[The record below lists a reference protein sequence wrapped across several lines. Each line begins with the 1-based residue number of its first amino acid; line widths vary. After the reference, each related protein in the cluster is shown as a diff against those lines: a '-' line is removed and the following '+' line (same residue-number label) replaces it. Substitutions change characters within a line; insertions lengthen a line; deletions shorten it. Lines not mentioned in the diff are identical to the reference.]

1 MTDAFQRRK
10 LKTVQVESSFLH
22 SHARTH
28 VKIMDVVVHVGL
40 NARGGR
46 PIVLKN
52 LTPLTT
58 MAELHARA
66 CEAHRLP
73 REEYRTHFKG
83 KVYDDAEI
91 IGSVLPSR
99 GGKVALMHDP
109 ERARAARREAEAEV
123 ARVRAMRRDRYY
135 SSSAV
140 EETTPQ
146 RANDYGRGE
155 FQRTPVMTTTTTTP
169 VGASPM
175 FTSPLNGSGGRAA
188 PAATSTPLE
197 RALERVEA
205 TASSASKYDEELNI
219 LEKFGSADDATR
231 KRLLF
236 LGDAFERAL
245 LALDGIE
252 SHGST
257 EVRERR
263 KAAVN
268 AFNALAERVDALKRA
283 CAE

>member
-1 MTDAFQRRK
+1 M
-10 LKTVQVESSFLH
+10 
-22 SHARTH
+22 
-28 VKIMDVVVHVGL
+28 
-40 NARGGR
+40 
-46 PIVLKN
+46 
-52 LTPLTT
+52 
-58 MAELHARA
+58 
-66 CEAHRLP
+66 
-73 REEYRTHFKG
+73 
-83 KVYDDAEI
+83 
-91 IGSVLPSR
+91 
-99 GGKVALMHDP
+99 MHDP
-109 ERARAARREAEAEV
+109 ERARRARREAEEEV

-135 SSSAV
+135 ASSGAV
-140 EETTPQ
+140 DDDGETKTPNG

-155 FQRTPVMTTTTTTP
+155 FQRTPTTP
-169 VGASPM
+169 GPGASPR
-175 FTSPLNGSGGRAA
+175 FASPLNGSGGKAA
-188 PAATSTPLE
+188 AAAAAASTPLE
-197 RALERVEA
+197 RALERVQA

-252 SHGST
+252 SHGSA

>member
-1 MTDAFQRRK
+1 
-10 LKTVQVESSFLH
+10 
-22 SHARTH
+22 
-28 VKIMDVVVHVGL
+28 MDVVVHVGL
-40 NARGGR
+40 NARSGR
-46 PIVLKN
+46 PVVLKN

-109 ERARAARREAEAEV
+109 ERARAARREAEEEV
-123 ARVRAMRRDRYY
+123 ARVRALRRDRYY
-135 SSSAV
+135 ASAV
-140 EETTPQ
+140 DETTPQ
-146 RANDYGRGE
+146 RANEYGRGE
-155 FQRTPVMTTTTTTP
+155 FQRTPVMTTTTTP

-175 FTSPLNGSGGRAA
+175 FTSPLNGSGGKAA
-188 PAATSTPLE
+188 PAASTPLE
-197 RALERVEA
+197 RSLERVEV

-252 SHGST
+252 SHGSA
-257 EVRERR
+257 EVREKR

-283 CAE
+283 CNE

>member
-1 MTDAFQRRK
+1 
-10 LKTVQVESSFLH
+10 
-22 SHARTH
+22 
-28 VKIMDVVVHVGL
+28 MDIVVHVGL

-46 PIVLKN
+46 PIVLQN

-83 KVYDDAEI
+83 KVYDDKEI
-91 IGSVLPSR
+91 IGSVFPSR

-109 ERARAARREAEAEV
+109 ERARRARRDAEEEI
-123 ARVRAMRRDRYY
+123 ARVRALHRNRY
-135 SSSAV
+135 A
-140 EETTPQ
+140 EET
-146 RANDYGRGE
+146 RANDGRGE
-155 FQRTPVMTTTTTTP
+155 FQTTP
-169 VGASPM
+169 VSVTARLTPSGSASKSGGGASTP
-175 FTSPLNGSGGRAA
+175 
-188 PAATSTPLE
+188 STPLE
-197 RALERVEA
+197 RALEKVES
-205 TASSASKYDEELNI
+205 TASSASKYDEELRI

-231 KRLLF
+231 KRLMF
-236 LGDAFERAL
+236 LGDAFERTL

-252 SHGST
+252 SHGSA

-268 AFNALAERVDALKRA
+268 AFNALAERVDELKRA

>member
-1 MTDAFQRRK
+1 
-10 LKTVQVESSFLH
+10 
-22 SHARTH
+22 
-28 VKIMDVVVHVGL
+28 MDVVVHVGL

-46 PIVLKN
+46 PIVLQN

-109 ERARAARREAEAEV
+109 ERARRARREAEEEM

-135 SSSAV
+135 ASSSAV
-140 EETTPQ
+140 DDDETTPR

-155 FQRTPVMTTTTTTP
+155 FQRTPTTP
-169 VGASPM
+169 GPGVSPR
-175 FTSPLNGSGGRAA
+175 FASPLNGSGGRAA
-188 PAATSTPLE
+188 GAAAAAASTPLE
-197 RALERVEA
+197 RALERVQA

-252 SHGST
+252 SHGSA